1 MIFWYT
7 CMAIT
12 GFTLATFAATAVI
25 ALNEVAWHDLEEYYK
40 QRNRSALFSKIF
52 DQRDQLS
59 LGAHILQMLA
69 AGVGAVGLIA
79 LLTGDRNPLE
89 LKFSETISLLT
100 LVALSFVLTG
110 SWIPWAIATL
120 SSTRFLA
127 RTWRW
132 WWVVSSLAWPLLLV
146 GQLVSKVFRRASGH
160 EETEENEEEAFEDE
174 ILSMVSEGQHDGF
187 LESNAR
193 DMIEGVMEL
202 DDQDVAMV
210 MTSRS
215 NVDALEVSTSWQ
227 QAVERVV
234 DSGRT
239 RIPIYDKKLDNI
251 VGLLFAKDLL
261 RESLRSESKRKP
273 LKKLLRKPLF
283 VPETKNLAA
292 MLKQFLRGRTH
303 LAVVQDEYG
312 GVAGVVTIEDV
323 LEEIVGE
330 IEDET
335 DNTRD
340 VDIRVLKPG
349 VAEILGSVHVSR
361 LNQEFGLE
369 LPEDEDFDTLAGL
382 ILHEL
387 NEVPRPGHTLSL
399 PRFDLQI
406 LSANRRQVQKV
417 RIDIKYDSDPGNH

>member
-1 MIFWYT
+1 MILWFS
-7 CMAIT
+7 CMAIL
-12 GFTLATFAATAVI
+12 GFALTTFAATAVI
-25 ALNEVAWHDLEEYYK
+25 ALNEVAWHDLEEYCK
-40 QRNRSALFSKIF
+40 QRNRPALFSKIF
-52 DQRDQLS
+52 DQREQLS
-59 LGAHILQMLA
+59 LGAHILQMLS
-69 AGVGAVGLIA
+69 AGVGAVGLIGI
-79 LLTGDRNPLE
+79 LLGNRDPLE
-89 LKFSETISLLT
+89 LKFSETLSLIT

-146 GQLVSKVFRRASGH
+146 GQLVSNLFRRASGH
-160 EETEENEEEAFEDE
+160 DEAEEDEEEAFEDE

-187 LESNAR
+187 LQSDAR
-193 DMIEGVMEL
+193 EMIEGVMEL

-210 MTSRS
+210 MTPRS
-215 NVDALEVSTSWQ
+215 KIDALEMSTSWHD
-227 QAVERVV
+227 AVEHVV

-239 RIPIYDKKLDNI
+239 RIPIYDKKLDQI

-273 LKKLLRKPLF
+273 LKKLLRAPLF

-335 DNTRD
+335 DTARD
-340 VDIRVLKPG
+340 VDINVLQRG
-349 VAEILGSVHVSR
+349 VAEVSGSVHVSR
-361 LNQEFGLE
+361 LNQEFGLD

-399 PRFDLQI
+399 PRFDLEI
-406 LSANRRQVQKV
+406 VSANRRQVQKI
-417 RIDIKYDSDPGNH
+417 RIRVKDESEFGKS

>member
-1 MIFWYT
+1 MIFWFS
-7 CMAIT
+7 CMAIL
-12 GFTLATFAATAVI
+12 GFALATFAATAVI
-25 ALNEVAWHDLEEYYK
+25 ALNEVAWHDLEEYCK
-40 QRNRSALFSKIF
+40 QRNRRALFSKIF
-52 DQRDQLS
+52 DQREQLS

-69 AGVGAVGLIA
+69 AGVGAVGLIG
-79 LLTGDRNPLE
+79 LLLGNRDALE
-89 LKFSETISLLT
+89 LRFSETLSLVT
-100 LVALSFVLTG
+100 LVALGFVLTG

-146 GQLVSKVFRRASGH
+146 GKLVSNLFRRASGH
-160 EETEENEEEAFEDE
+160 DETEEDEEEAFEDE

-187 LESNAR
+187 LQSDAR
-193 DMIEGVMEL
+193 EMIEGVMEL

-210 MTSRS
+210 MTPRS
-215 NVDALEVSTSWQ
+215 KVDALEVSTSWQ
-227 QAVERVV
+227 QAVEHVV

-239 RIPIYDKKLDNI
+239 RIPIYEKKLDQI

-261 RESLRSESKRKP
+261 RESLRSEQKRKP
-273 LKKLLRKPLF
+273 LKKLLRDPLF

-292 MLKQFLRGRTH
+292 MLTEFLRGRTH
-303 LAVVQDEYG
+303 MAVVQDEYG

-335 DNTRD
+335 DSDRD
-340 VDIRVLKPG
+340 VDINVLEPG
-349 VAEILGSVHVSR
+349 VAEVAGSVHVSR
-361 LNQEFGLE
+361 LNQEFGLD

-399 PRFDLQI
+399 PRFDLEI

-417 RIDIKYDSDPGNH
+417 RIRVKDESEFGKN